1 MCNNVYGLTIK
12 PLWTIHIIL
21 LLYKDGQKNIGENS
35 DMPSSTVTSSALELR
50 SDYQN
55 LVEKA
60 EKAVSE
66 SRSNLTDR

>member
-1 MCNNVYGLTIK
+1 MNNTY
-12 PLWTIHIIL
+12 IL
-21 LLYKDGQKNIGENS
+21 LLYRDGQKNISENS
-35 DMPSSTVTSSALELR
+35 DMPSLTVTSSAVELR
-50 SDYQN
+50 SDYHD